1 MGRVLTCYERGQRS
15 FFFTS
20 PLLVGL
26 TTTQANFQRG
36 TVGMRAGGIGL
47 LLLEATRYMLKALI
61 YTGQPL
67 LRWIEAFSKVRE
79 YYLTGLQAS
88 LGKYPNASRQ

>member
-1 MGRVLTCYERGQRS
+1 
-15 FFFTS
+15 
-20 PLLVGL
+20 
-26 TTTQANFQRG
+26 
-36 TVGMRAGGIGL
+36 MRAGGIGL

-79 YYLTGLQAS
+79 YYLTGLQALS
-88 LGKYPNASRQ
+88 SDLEALVNRHDGLGKYSNVSR